1 MEPMMKHLHKRP
13 VEEANT
19 EAKTKSRNDLKL
31 FNTNEKFDRYM
42 K

>member
-1 MEPMMKHLHKRP
+1 MASKRKHLHKRP

-19 EAKTKSRNDLKL
+19 EVRTKSRNDLKL